1 MLAIALLTALIQA
14 PADTVHLVLVA
25 TTDVHG
31 RVMGW
36 DHAGDTAA
44 AGGLTRAATVLD
56 SLRARYPREVVLLD
70 AGDALQGGALAAYFA
85 RVEPRDLHPVI
96 DAMNTLGYDAATPGD
111 HDFDFGAAVFDRA
124 LAGST
129 FPWVSANLFRGVG
142 DTLLL
147 PAFTVLQRNGVRIAV
162 AGFTT
167 PAILVGNRE
176 RLRGRVGVQR
186 IGPLIEPLVRSMR
199 HEADLVVVLSHSGL
213 DRASSYDT
221 TGIGLEDAGLRF
233 AESRARPD
241 LVVLGHSHE
250 VLRDSVIGG
259 VHFVQ
264 PPPRAAG
271 LSVTHVTLIGREGRL
286 EPAQIRSELVRLD
299 TVPEDPR
306 LVRRLGEPHAA
317 VRNWL
322 ATKLGEAD
330 SSFSLTVA
338 RVEDTPLLRFVHS
351 VQRAATGATI
361 SAASVV
367 NLHAGLARG
376 EITRRELFAL
386 YPEEQTLL
394 SVRISGA
401 DLKAYL
407 ERSARYFYSD
417 STGLVAVN
425 RYVPAA
431 SYDLVGG
438 ASYTLDLSQ
447 PPGSRVT
454 RLEVGGAPVQPG
466 DSFSVALASDRQ
478 EGRGNFPAV
487 STAPVVRSTGTPIRD
502 LLMDAIASRG
512 RLRVRDFAGHDW
524 TLAPP
529 ELAQRARAVFVLP
542 PAAAVP
548 APVPVATAAELRYR
562 DSLERAQG
570 RADSVAQAPVAV
582 LRLPANPGGDGSLAR
597 LLADA
602 YRNELRADLAFVPLD
617 AGWGPM
623 AAGPVSPGELKAVV
637 AAEPGLLMARVPGS
651 VLRVMLEELV
661 ADSAPCCELSGA
673 EIRFDPRRN
682 PLSRVRDVSLATG
695 GEIDDRRQYAVA
707 LSGHL
712 VTGDSTLR
720 LRRTSCRGSAC
731 PAPIRLTNLSRQE
744 AGHSPVDLL
753 AAYLRRQ
760 RQPVTPPAAPRIV
773 AVP

>member
-1 MLAIALLTALIQA
+1 MLTLALLTVLIQA
-14 PADTVHLVLVA
+14 PVDTVHLVLVA

-44 AGGLTRAATVLD
+44 AGGLTRVATVLD

-85 RVEPRDLHPVI
+85 RVDPRDLHPVI
-96 DAMNTLGYDAATPGD
+96 DAMNTLGYDVATTGD

-124 LAGST
+124 LSGST

-147 PAFTVLQRNGVRIAV
+147 RPFTVLQRNGVRIAV

-176 RLRGRVGVQR
+176 RLRGRVGVRR
-186 IGPLIEPLVRSMR
+186 IGPLVEPLVRSMR
-199 HEADLVVVLSHSGL
+199 HEADLVVILSHSGL
-213 DRASSYDT
+213 DRTSSYDT
-221 TGIGLEDAGLRF
+221 TGIGPEDAGLRF

-250 VLRDSVIGG
+250 VLRDSVISG

-271 LSVTHVTLIGREGRL
+271 LSVIHVTLFGHDGRF
-286 EPAQIRSELVRLD
+286 EPSLIRSELVRLD
-299 TVPEDPR
+299 SVPEDPR
-306 LVRRLGEPHAA
+306 LVRRLVEPHAT
-317 VRNWL
+317 VRTWL
-322 ATKLGEAD
+322 ATKLGDAD
-330 SSFSLTVA
+330 SVFSLAVA
-338 RVEDTPLLRFVHS
+338 RVEDTPLMRFVHS
-351 VQRAATGATI
+351 VQRAATGATL
-361 SAASVV
+361 SAASVM

-394 SVRISGA
+394 SVRLSGA
-401 DLKAYL
+401 DLREYL

-431 SYDLVGG
+431 NYDLVGG
-438 ASYTLDLSQ
+438 ASYTVDLSA

-454 RLEVGGAPVQPG
+454 RLEVAGAAVQPG
-466 DSFSVALASDRQ
+466 DSFTIALASDRQ
-478 EGRGNFPAV
+478 EGRGSFPAV
-487 STAPVVRSTGTPIRD
+487 TTAPIVRRTGTSIRD
-502 LLMDAIASRG
+502 LLMDEVVRRG
-512 RLRVRDFAGHDW
+512 KLRIQDFAGQEW

-529 ELAQRARAVFVLP
+529 ELARRARAVFVLP
-542 PAAAVP
+542 PAAAAAASP
-548 APVPVATAAELRYR
+548 SMATAAELRYR

-570 RADSVAQAPVAV
+570 RADSIAQVPVAV
-582 LRLPANPGGDGSLAR
+582 LRLPAYPGRDGSLAR

-602 YRNELRADLAFVPLD
+602 YRNELRVDLALVPLD

-637 AAEPGLLMARVPGS
+637 AAEPGLIVAQIPGS
-651 VLRVMLEELV
+651 VLGAIMEELV

-673 EIRFDPRRN
+673 EIRWDPRRK
-682 PLSRVRDVSLATG
+682 PMDRVRDVSLAAG
-695 GEIDDRRQYAVA
+695 GGIEDRHEYSVV
-707 LSGHL
+707 LSGHFVL
-712 VTGDSTLR
+712 GDSTLR
-720 LRRTSCRGSAC
+720 IRRAACHGSAC
-731 PAPIRLTNLSRQE
+731 PGPIRLPGLSPEE
-744 AGHSPVDLL
+744 AGHSPVELV
-753 AAYLRRQ
+753 AGYLRRQ
-760 RQPVTPPAAPRIV
+760 RQPVTPPSTPRIV

>member
-1 MLAIALLTALIQA
+1 MLTLALLTALIQA
-14 PADTVHLVLVA
+14 PVDSVRLVLVA

-44 AGGLTRAATVLD
+44 TGGLTRVATVLD
-56 SLRARYPREVVLLD
+56 SLRARYPQQVVLLD

-96 DAMNTLGYDAATPGD
+96 DAMNTLGYDVATPGD
-111 HDFDFGAAVFDRA
+111 HDFDFGSAVFDRA

-147 PAFTVLQRNGVRIAV
+147 SPFTVVQRGGVRIAV

-167 PAILVGNRE
+167 PAILAGNRE
-176 RLRGRVGVQR
+176 RLRGRVGVRR
-186 IGPLIEPLVRSMR
+186 IGPLIEPLVRAMR
-199 HEADLVVVLSHSGL
+199 READLVVILSHSGL
-213 DRASSYDT
+213 DRVSSYDT
-221 TGIGLEDAGLRF
+221 TGIGPEDAGIRF

-250 VLRDSVIGG
+250 VLRDSVINR

-271 LSVTHVTLIGREGRL
+271 LSVIRVTLVGREGRF
-286 EPAQIRSELVRLD
+286 EPAMIRSELVRLD
-299 TVPEDPR
+299 SAPEDPR
-306 LVRRLGEPHAA
+306 LVRRLSEPHAT

-322 ATKLGEAD
+322 ATKLGDAD
-330 SSFSLTVA
+330 SVFSLLVA
-338 RVEDTPLLRFVHS
+338 RVEDTPLMRFVHS
-351 VQRAATGATI
+351 VQRAATGATL

-376 EITRRELFAL
+376 EIARRELFAL
-386 YPEEQTLL
+386 YPDEQTLL

-401 DLKAYL
+401 DLKEYL
-407 ERSARYFYSD
+407 ERSARYFYAD

-431 SYDLVGG
+431 NYDLVGG
-438 ASYTLDLSQ
+438 ASYTVDLSA

-454 RLEVGGAPVQPG
+454 HLVVDGAAVQPG
-466 DSFSVALASDRQ
+466 DSFTIALANDRQ
-478 EGRGNFPAV
+478 EGRGSFPAV
-487 STAPVVRSTGTPIRD
+487 STAPIVRRTGVPIRD
-502 LLMDAIASRG
+502 LLMDEVVRRG
-512 RLRVRDFAGHDW
+512 RLRIRDFAGHDW
-524 TLAPP
+524 SLAPP
-529 ELAQRARAVFVLP
+529 ELARRARAVFVLP
-542 PAAAVP
+542 PAAAAAAPPP
-548 APVPVATAAELRYR
+548 AATAAELRHR

-570 RADSVAQAPVAV
+570 RADSIAQIPVAV
-582 LRLPANPGGDGSLAR
+582 LRLPAYPGGDGSLAR

-602 YRNELRADLAFVPLD
+602 YRNELRSDLALVPLD

-623 AAGPVSPGELKAVV
+623 GAGPVSPGELKAVV
-637 AAEPGLLMARVPGS
+637 AAEPGLIVARIPGS
-651 VLRVMLEELV
+651 VLGAVMEELV

-673 EIRFDPRRN
+673 EIRFDPRRKAYD
-682 PLSRVRDVSLATG
+682 RVREVSLAAG
-695 GEIDDRRQYAVA
+695 GGIDDRHEYTVV
-707 LSGHL
+707 LSGHFVL
-712 VTGDSTLR
+712 GDSTLR
-720 LRRTSCRGSAC
+720 FRRTSCDGSAC
-731 PAPIRLTNLSRQE
+731 PAPTRLLDLSHHE
-744 AGHSPVDLL
+744 AGHSPVELV
-753 AAYLRRQ
+753 AGYLRRQ
-760 RQPVTPPAAPRIV
+760 RQPVTPPSTPRIV
-773 AVP
+773 AAP